1 MEYALVP
8 EMEPGAR
15 SSREC
20 VDAPTKPR
28 ERTIISAG
36 GARMMNGIQREAF
49 ALSVMKE
56 VRRWPGVQILPH
68 ANPFTEDGD
77 DGVEFRLY
85 GRQIGHVHH
94 DCSVHLSLTR
104 ALKQMVIEQGLAQ
117 PLVQA
122 GSAGWAAYLPECA
135 EDAPRAIWL
144 LRLNYV
150 RLRRQRMSPDAA
162 ASSPL
167 LREHE
172 SALGNLTPSLATALQ
187 RTQARA
193 PRPLPPLPPAS

>member
-1 MEYALVP
+1 
-8 EMEPGAR
+8 
-15 SSREC
+15 
-20 VDAPTKPR
+20 
-28 ERTIISAG
+28 
-36 GARMMNGIQREAF
+36 MMNGDERESF

-56 VRRWPGVQILPH
+56 VRHWPSVQILPH
-68 ANPFTEDGD
+68 VNPFSEDGD
-77 DGVEFRLY
+77 DGVEFTLY

-94 DCSVHLSLTR
+94 DCSVHLSLTK

-117 PLVQA
+117 PLEQA
-122 GSAGWAAYLPECA
+122 GTASWAAYLPERV
-135 EDAPRAIWL
+135 EDAQRAIWL

-162 ASSPL
+162 ARSPL

-172 SALGNLTPSLATALQ
+172 RALGQLSPSLATALE

-193 PRPLPPLPPAS
+193 PRPLPPLPPAL